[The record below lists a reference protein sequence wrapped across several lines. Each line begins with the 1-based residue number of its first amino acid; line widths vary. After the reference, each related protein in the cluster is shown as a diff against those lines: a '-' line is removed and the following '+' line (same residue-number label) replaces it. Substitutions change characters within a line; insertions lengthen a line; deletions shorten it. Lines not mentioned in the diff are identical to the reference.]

1 MHSVVGDWHCKR
13 GNAVLSMSCTVE
25 FASLICI
32 PLLDSDPVW
41 DGFWV
46 ASIRFKLQRFPNGSI
61 PEPRR
66 TSTIYV
72 EDVFLPSMHNR
83 RCAWIPEN
91 TVC

>member
-1 MHSVVGDWHCKR
+1 M
-13 GNAVLSMSCTVE
+13 
-25 FASLICI
+25 
-32 PLLDSDPVW
+32 DSDPVW

-72 EDVFLPSMHNR
+72 EDVFF
-83 RCAWIPEN
+83 AFDA
-91 TVC
+91 